1 MKLNKLYTKYYFKF
15 SKKNMINLSDKYTKN
30 ITIHFRLF
38 IFYASF
44 AFFLMMSAD
53 RFKTNSLNIQG
64 GFLLIAIAAII
75 LSVLYLKRYK
85 KALKDNFI
93 THHNLSDKDTI
104 NYIYYDLLEELK
116 DDKNFINHRNKLI
129 EIADL
134 EIENEK
140 NSYLQSPIT
149 VLSISFIMA
158 IFVNKMTAEAGLA
171 AITLS
176 LIVLIMISCLFFYYL
191 YFESKSHKMSN
202 HIEFKRFI
210 LNTKYQAELP

>member
-1 MKLNKLYTKYYFKF
+1 
-15 SKKNMINLSDKYTKN
+15 MINLSDKYKENT
-30 ITIHFRLF
+30 TIHFKLF

-44 AFFLMMSAD
+44 AFLLMMSAESY
-53 RFKTNSLNIQG
+53 KTDSLNTQS
-64 GFLLIAIAAII
+64 GFLVIAIAATT
-75 LSVLYLKRYK
+75 LSVLYLKRFK
-85 KALKDNFI
+85 KALKDNFVI
-93 THHNLSDKDTI
+93 YHDLSEKDTI
-104 NYIYYDLLEELK
+104 NYIYYDLLGELK
-116 DDKNFINHRNKLI
+116 DDKDFINHRDKLI

-158 IFVNKMTAEAGLA
+158 IFVNKITADKGLT

-176 LIVLIMISCLFFYYL
+176 LIVLLMITGLFFYYL

-202 HIEFKRFI
+202 HIEFKRFM
-210 LNTKYQAELP
+210 LNSKYQAELT